1 MPEILASLTLVTDIF
16 TLYGRESG
24 IVGGAPHDRDA
35 WMRAIPALRHD
46 PADVAVGRTGRV
58 ARFGA
63 ANEHALG

>member
-35 WMRAIPALRHD
+35 LDESHPHTATD
-46 PADVAVGRTGRV
+46 PTEAADGRTGRV

-63 ANEHALG
+63 APEHALG